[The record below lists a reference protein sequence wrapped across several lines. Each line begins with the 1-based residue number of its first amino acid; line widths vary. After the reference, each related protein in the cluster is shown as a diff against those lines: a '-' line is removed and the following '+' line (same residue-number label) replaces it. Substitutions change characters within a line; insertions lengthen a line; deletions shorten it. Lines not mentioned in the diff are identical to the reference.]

1 MKKRTKSFFTLLELL
16 VSMGVFAILMLALM
30 QFFSSAQNIWT
41 NSNTKTDMFDEARLA
56 MNIIATD
63 LQCLYY
69 EDMHSDKKAFFALAE
84 PQTSL
89 TIAGITGRTAYTRLA
104 FATLRPEKVRSDAIT
119 RITEVFYRLNSSNY
133 TLEMRAVSDREGYD
147 FSPSRWCTDPTTSA
161 TINDVNDSAFGTVL
175 YDRDNQPV
183 TPDDWTVLLSNVL
196 DFKVL
201 CRDRSG
207 NEITAD
213 RLYNTAPIARI
224 PYLVEIHLTV
234 MDPEVLAPIIARNG
248 GKIPSTLPNVVKNTA
263 QSFVRTVIIDRGQ
276 N

>member
-69 EDMHSDKKAFFALAE
+69 EDMHSDQKAFFALDD
-84 PQTSL
+84 PQTNL

-119 RITEVFYRLNSSNY
+119 RITEVFYRLNPRNY
-133 TLEMRAVSDREGYD
+133 TLEMRARSDRETYD
-147 FSPSRWCTDPTTSA
+147 ASSPYDYWCTNLKGSVIENLGDT
-161 TINDVNDSAFGTVL
+161 AFNLLTKDL
-175 YDRDNQPV
+175 EQEE
-183 TPDDWTVLLSNVL
+183 TPEDWTVLLSNVL

-207 NEITAD
+207 NELKSSDLLGT
-213 RLYNTAPIARI
+213 TPIARI

-248 GKIPSTLPNVVKNTA
+248 GKMPSTLPDEVKDTA
-263 QSFVRTVIIDRGQ
+263 QSFVRTVIVDRGQ

>member
-69 EDMHSDKKAFFALAE
+69 EDMHSDKKAFFALYDN
-84 PQTSL
+84 QTVD
-89 TIAGITGRTAYTRLA
+89 IAGFTGRTAYTRLA

-119 RITEVFYRLNSSNY
+119 RITEVFYRLNTKNY
-133 TLEMRAVSDREGYD
+133 TLEMRARSDRETYD
-147 FSPSRWCTDPTTSA
+147 AGDRWCTEDKA
-161 TINDVNDSAFGTVL
+161 TISSITNSPFKILTDETEEE
-175 YDRDNQPV
+175 
-183 TPDDWTVLLSNVL
+183 TPEDWTVLLSNVL

-207 NEITAD
+207 NEITSD
-213 RLYNTAPIARI
+213 RLYSAPIIRI

-248 GKIPSTLPNVVKNTA
+248 GKIPSTLPNEVKDTA